1 MFETSNAADDCY
13 KILNFTTN
21 DTKKC
26 HNYSIE
32 NNDVCESMRVLTVGL
47 SVTAT
52 IGSRAQQD
60 SQLSR
65 TTVFIDDSREPEC
78 CKYVASS
85 QFPKGSRII
94 HKHYQT
100 HFS

>member
-13 KILNFTTN
+13 KILNFTTY

-26 HNYSIE
+26 HNYSFE
-32 NNDVCESMRVLTVGL
+32 NNDICESMRVFTVGL
-47 SVTAT
+47 SFITMM
-52 IGSRAQQD
+52 GSRTQLN

-78 CKYVASS
+78 CISM
-85 QFPKGSRII
+85 
-94 HKHYQT
+94 
-100 HFS
+100 